1 MPAILAKKLGMTQ
14 RFTEAGRVERVT
26 VLEAGPCPVTG
37 IRTHEAD
44 GYEAV
49 QLGFGQVRPNK
60 LNKPWRGHLKD
71 GVAPVRELRE
81 VPVDGIDDL
90 TVGARVDAGM
100 LAPGERVDVTGVSKG
115 KGFAGV
121 VKRHHFG
128 GGPKTHGQSDRW
140 RAPGSIGAGT
150 TPGRVFKGTRMAGHM
165 GDERVT
171 VKNLQVVRV
180 DPERN
185 LVALRG
191 AIPGPR
197 GGLIVIRKKQ
207 VES

>member
-1 MPAILAKKLGMTQ
+1 MT
-14 RFTEAGRVERVT
+14 RLFDDTGAATATTLVEV
-26 VLEAGPCPVTG
+26 GPCFVTQ
-37 IRTHEAD
+37 IRTHERD

-60 LNKPWRGHLKD
+60 LNKPRRGHLKD
-71 GVAPVRELRE
+71 GVAPLRELRE